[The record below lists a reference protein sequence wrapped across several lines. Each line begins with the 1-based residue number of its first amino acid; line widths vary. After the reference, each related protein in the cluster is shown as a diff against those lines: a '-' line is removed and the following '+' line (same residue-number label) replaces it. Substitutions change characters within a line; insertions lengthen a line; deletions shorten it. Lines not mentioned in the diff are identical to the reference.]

1 MRERVA
7 ALGGSLA
14 VTSHDGVQVLAA
26 IPRPRSTAPTAQ
38 AVTNKGEGAV

>member
-7 ALGGSLA
+7 VLGGSLA

-26 IPRPRSTAPTAQ
+26 IPRPGSAAPTAQ
-38 AVTNKGEGAV
+38 AVKDAREVAV